1 MSFSELKERLNPIAW
16 RALSTKLEEVRNI
29 ARVDW
34 SVILD
39 LYGLPTQTPSCIR
52 GGVVSLHENL
62 IVGRSSVALT
72 EYLLRSIHGVISAS
86 ILKFETPG
94 KERRIAGWVWYGTER
109 FGVETVVYS
118 WRCSGRELSCACTL
132 QPKTPPCALFL
143 YIDKVQGG
151 EISHMHQAPPKA
163 FLLPT
168 RLAHDCIVAVDLG
181 HATVKGY
188 VWRLGFY
195 ALLFLRKIFSKES
208 GPVAATVCWGLNPFE
223 LVGLKKSD
231 LGNGDFWG
239 RGFIT
244 GAQHVPGP

>member
-1 MSFSELKERLNPIAW
+1 MSFNELKERLNPIAW
-16 RALSTKLEEVRNI
+16 RALSTKLTEVRNI

-39 LYGLPTQTPSCIR
+39 LYGLPKPTPSCIR
-52 GGVVSLHENL
+52 GGVVSLHENP

-72 EYLLRSIHGVISAS
+72 EHLLRSVHGVISAS

-94 KERRIAGWVWYGTER
+94 KQRLIDGRVWYGTER

-118 WRCSGRELSCACTL
+118 GAARAGNGVALAHCNPKRCHV
-132 QPKTPPCALFL
+132 PFFL
-143 YIDKVQGG
+143 YMDKVQGG
-151 EISHMHQAPPKA
+151 GISHMHQAPPKA

-195 ALLFLRKIFSKES
+195 ALLFFRYEIFKGIRPSS
-208 GPVAATVCWGLNPFE
+208 SNSL
-223 LVGLKKSD
+223 L
-231 LGNGDFWG
+231 
-239 RGFIT
+239 
-244 GAQHVPGP
+244 GAQSF